1 MTQILRNLYINGF
14 RGFQEITL
22 ADFADINI
30 IVGMNN
36 SGKTSLLEAIGI
48 LCNPLNPFVWFEVSQ
63 RKFTSNKGFFR
74 NTPNSESL
82 KWIFS
87 QNKNSNNE
95 QFDRELNISCDGGI
109 FVSNLKAKLSEIF
122 SLELNEN
129 IENLDIQSNNEEQ
142 FNEDKENEDY
152 NKKGLE
158 LSIEI
163 SYQNKEDE
171 QQSLFEKKD
180 IAKSFEFWENDR
192 FVYRKPENPFIKT
205 KIISPSYSGSESVQL
220 SQAILSEDKDIKN
233 EILELIQFFDSD
245 ILDLIILFPKEKY
258 SGIYIDHK
266 KLGITPLYVLGD
278 GIKKTM
284 AIAIAIQSAEN
295 GILMIDEIETSF
307 HVSILQSIFSWLV
320 KSCLSKNI
328 QLFITTHSIEAVDAI
343 IESDVD
349 INKIVAFQLN
359 NGNKRIKRFSGKL
372 VKELR
377 FEGGL
382 DIR

>member
-22 ADFADINI
+22 GDFADINI

-122 SLELNEN
+122 SLEFNDN
-129 IENLDIQSNNEEQ
+129 IED
-142 FNEDKENEDY
+142 EDKENEDY

-171 QQSLFEKKD
+171 QQSLLEKKD

-192 FVYRKPENPFIKT
+192 FVYRKPEKPFIKT

-220 SQAILSEDKDIKN
+220 SEAILSDEDSRN

-245 ILDLIILFPKEKY
+245 ILDLIILSPKEKY
-258 SGIYIDHK
+258 PSLYINHK
-266 KLGITPLYVLGD
+266 KLGITPLYVFGD

-284 AIAIAIQSAEN
+284 AIALAIQSAKN
-295 GILMIDEIETSF
+295 GILMIDEIETSL
-307 HVSILQSIFSWLV
+307 HVSALQSIFSWLV

-328 QLFITTHSIEAVDAI
+328 QLFITTHSIEAVDAM

-359 NGNKRIKRFSGKL
+359 NGNKRIKRFSGELLKR
-372 VKELR
+372 LR
-377 FEGGL
+377 FESGL